1 MLLGDILIAYGCV
14 GEEDITKAL
23 DRQKE
28 TGGRLGENLV
38 ALGLLAEERL
48 EQILHEA
55 PVAPV
60 TIADT
65 GIATNELLRL
75 LVKALTVGN
84 SETPTDISRALKL
97 PPTVINKLMLE
108 AAERRLVEILGTT
121 GNSIIAEQRYNLT
134 EAGRLYAAEAQ
145 QQNQYVGPA
154 PVSLQAYTE
163 RILRQRITNEHIGQA
178 DIVEAFEGLVISE
191 DCIRRLGPGINAGRS
206 MLLYGPPGNGKTT
219 VAERIAHIFDNV
231 VYVPYCVEVDGQII
245 KVFDPNLHKPAI
257 DMVWA
262 ADRPK
267 ALIRE
272 EFDGRWVA
280 CRRPIIIVGGEL
292 TMDMLDLQF
301 NEHARFYEAPLHI
314 KALGGTFII
323 DDFGRQ
329 IISPKELLN
338 RWIVPLESRVDYLK
352 LHTGKSFAV
361 PFDELVIFSTN
372 MEPADLM
379 DPAFLRRIPYKLE
392 IGGPARDDFHKI
404 FQAAAAAQ
412 QLDLPDGIVDYVIE
426 ELQVKHDFE
435 LACYQAKFIVEQVV
449 AACKYASVPPSMN
462 QALVHDA
469 LENLY
474 TKDTRERRDGLKSVA
489 A

>member
-1 MLLGDILIAYGCV
+1 
-14 GEEDITKAL
+14 
-23 DRQKE
+23 
-28 TGGRLGENLV
+28 
-38 ALGLLAEERL
+38 LGLLAEETL
-48 EQILHEA
+48 EQLLHEA
-55 PVAPV
+55 PAAPFTV
-60 TIADT
+60 ADT

-75 LVKALTVGN
+75 LVKVIAGGSL
-84 SETPTDISRALKL
+84 ETSREISQTLKL
-97 PPTVINKLMLE
+97 PPTVISKLMQE
-108 AAERRLVEILGTT
+108 AVERRLVEILGTT
-121 GNSIIAEQRYNLT
+121 GNSMLAEQRYGLT

-163 RILRQRITNEHIGQA
+163 RILRQRITNEQISRA
-178 DIVEAFEGLVISE
+178 DIVEAFAGLVVSE

-231 VYVPYCVEVDGQII
+231 IYVPYCIEVDGQII
-245 KVFDPNLHKPAI
+245 KVFDPNLHAPAI
-257 DMVWA
+257 DEAGA
-262 ADRPK
+262 AARPK
-267 ALIRE
+267 SLIRE
-272 EFDGRWVA
+272 EFDGRWIA

-301 NEHARFYEAPLHI
+301 NAHARFYEAPLHI

-372 MEPADLM
+372 MAPSDLM

-392 IGGPARDDFHKI
+392 IGGPSRDDFYKI
-404 FQAAAAAQ
+404 FQAVATSQ
-412 QLDLPDGIVDYVIE
+412 QLDLPDDIIDYVIE

-449 AACKYASVPPSMN
+449 AACKYAGVAPRIDR
-462 QALVHDA
+462 ALVHDA

-474 TKDTRERRDGLKSVA
+474 TKDTRERRDSLRTIP
-489 A
+489 